1 MSYLKV
7 DEGVLKM
14 LRKYGV
20 KKASMLNDVFELE
33 FFPPVDDLEE
43 KKAEAKDD
51 EVNPATGLTKAQSRD
66 LLGMDE

>member
-1 MSYLKV
+1 MNYDYLQL
-7 DEGVLKM
+7 LKK
-14 LRKYGV
+14 LGV
-20 KKASMLNDVFELE
+20 KVATAGMDGKIIHVE
-33 FFPPVDDLEE
+33 FFPEAASDDIE